1 MSTTTFVNSLPL
13 TSLRLVRPPRAVRKL
28 ATAIVGLFLVLPVV
42 LLVAPWQQN
51 VPASGRVTAVDPL
64 NRTQIIPAPV
74 TGRLVEVYVQEG
86 SFVRAGEE
94 LAKMADQD
102 SGYLIRLESQV
113 LLTNDEVR
121 AAKESVERYDEQ
133 LELLVQARED
143 KIMSANADLNAALQ
157 KVTQAERELEGL
169 EYDRDQKQL
178 DFERK
183 RNLLPDQVV
192 SELEF
197 QKAEADYKRAKAKVE
212 EAKAKVEEAR
222 ENELGKGADLANVT
236 SAESAKIQKTQSERL
251 DAEQK
256 QATAERKL
264 NDANTVLE
272 RQKNQSVFAERD
284 GYIQRVHAAGSA
296 NLLAQGEP
304 LIELVPMT
312 DDLAVELWVRGIDAP
327 LVVPGRKVRLQFEGW
342 PAVQFA
348 GWPSVAVGTFGGVV
362 SVVDS
367 FGNSEGNV
375 RILVVPDPEDDP
387 WPELPYLRQGVRANA
402 WLLLDTV
409 RLGYEFWR
417 QLNAF
422 PPTVSGPGPPKTDMN
437 SDGKDKAKSLKAS
450 KANGNSDK

>member
-13 TSLRLVRPPRAVRKL
+13 TSMRLVRPPRAVRKL

-51 VPASGRVTAVDPL
+51 VPASGRVTAVNPL
-64 NRTQIIPAPV
+64 DRTQIIPAPV

-86 SFVRAGEE
+86 SFVREGDE

-113 LLTNDEVR
+113 VLANDEVR
-121 AAKESVERYDEQ
+121 ATKESVARYHEHH
-133 LELLVQARED
+133 ELRAQTREEAL
-143 KIMSANADLNAALQ
+143 KSAKPDNKAAIQ
-157 KVTQAERELEGL
+157 KVRQAERDLESF
-169 EYDRDQKQL
+169 EAERDQKQL

-192 SELEF
+192 SELDY
-197 QKAEADYKRAKAKVE
+197 QRAEAAFKSAKAKVE
-212 EAKAKVEEAR
+212 GAKAKVAEAR
-222 ENELGKGADLANVT
+222 ENELGKAADLEKVT
-236 SAESAKIQKTQSERL
+236 RQESAKIQKTSSEREE
-251 DAEQK
+251 AKQK
-256 QATAERKL
+256 QAAAERKA
-264 NDANTVLE
+264 NDATTVLE
-272 RQKNQSVFAERD
+272 RQKNQTVYAERD
-284 GYIQRVHAAGSA
+284 GYIQRVHAAGTA

-327 LVVPGRKVRLQFEGW
+327 LVEPGRKVRLQFEGW

-362 SVVDS
+362 SVVDA

-375 RILVVPDPEDDP
+375 RILVVPDPEDEP

-422 PPTVSGPGPPKTDMN
+422 PPTVGPGPPQSDMKA
-437 SDGKDKAKSLKAS
+437 DGKDKAKSLKSS
-450 KANGNSDK
+450 KGNGKDK